1 MNERREPV
9 ISGIRPERDE
19 IARHQ
24 QRAGGQP
31 PTAGGGGGRPPV
43 GSRPPPVIV
52 KSKLAPIAFLFALL
66 GIGLAGYAFW
76 QLTLAQQEL
85 GTAETRLEDIEA
97 RLKAIDDAASES
109 LSTLKE
115 SSKENFS
122 EIDKLWATRNVN
134 KNAIAENTAAIEKI
148 AKSTNGLEGK
158 LQSKI
163 NSAVADVK
171 LMNELVDAQQSAMD
185 SIDRKYQQ
193 QTAEVQAL
201 SDKVLELEAVKAE
214 YQRRI
219 QNLEQAIDANDAFR
233 RQVTQDLLRLK
244 GQ

>member
-24 QRAGGQP
+24 QRAG
-31 PTAGGGGGRPPV
+31 PTSGSGGRPPV
-43 GSRPPPVIV
+43 SSRPPEVV
-52 KSKLAPIAFLFALL
+52 KSKLAPFAFIFAFV
-66 GIGLAGYAFW
+66 GIGLAGYAYW
-76 QLTLAQQEL
+76 QLTLSQQEL
-85 GTAETRLEDIEA
+85 ATAETRLEDIEG
-97 RLKAIDDAASES
+97 RLKAIDDASSAS

-134 KNAIAENTAAIEKI
+134 KNAIAENKAEIEKI
-148 AKSTNGLEGK
+148 AKNTNGLEAK
-158 LQSKI
+158 LQGKI

-171 LMNELVDAQQSAMD
+171 LMNELVEAQQGAMD

-193 QTAEVQAL
+193 QMAQVQAL
-201 SDKVLELEAVKAE
+201 SDKVVELEAVKTE

-219 QNLEQAIDANDAFR
+219 QSLEQAIEANDAFR
-233 RQVTQDLLRLK
+233 RQVTQDLLRIK

>member
-1 MNERREPV
+1 MNERKEPV

-19 IARHQ
+19 ISRHQ
-24 QRAGGQP
+24 HRVGGGGP
-31 PTAGGGGGRPPV
+31 PNGGGRPPPN
-43 GSRPPPVIV
+43 SRPPVVV
-52 KSKLAPIAFLFALL
+52 KSTIAPFAFLFALL
-66 GIGLAGYAFW
+66 GLGLAGYAFW
-76 QLTLAQQEL
+76 QLTLSQQKL
-85 GTAETRLEDIEA
+85 KSAEERLVEIEG
-97 RLKAIDDAASES
+97 RLKIIDDSANAS

-134 KNAIAENTAAIEKI
+134 KTAISENKEAIEKI
-148 AKSTNGLEGK
+148 QKSTNGLEAK
-158 LQSKI
+158 LQGKI

-171 LMNELVDAQQSAMD
+171 LVNELVEAQQGAMD
-185 SIDRKYQQ
+185 SIDRKYQEQ
-193 QTAEVQAL
+193 LAKVQTL
-201 SDKVLELEAVKAE
+201 SNKVTELEAVKTE

-219 QNLEQAIDANDAFR
+219 QTLEQAIEANDAFR